1 MLSRIIFMVVL
12 FGFGAVFTQAGAT
25 KNPSSPH
32 LIVNIKGV
40 KYKQGGEIV
49 VNLYQGEKRW
59 LEPGKEFLTKAL
71 PITGTGE
78 LQAVFPDVPYNQEVA
93 IHVFHDQNKN
103 GKLDFRWF
111 PPKPA
116 EGVGVS
122 NNMLR
127 MGKPEYAKAKIS
139 LKEQQTTLQINMQY

>member
-1 MLSRIIFMVVL
+1 MLFRTIFMVVL

-25 KNPSSPH
+25 ENPSSPH
-32 LIVNIKGV
+32 LVVNIKGV
-40 KYKQGGEIV
+40 KYKQGGQMV
-49 VNLYQGEKRW
+49 VKLYQGEEQW

-71 PITGTGE
+71 PVTGTDE
-78 LQAVFPDVPYNQEVA
+78 LRAVFSDLPYNKDVA
-93 IHVFHDQNKN
+93 IHVFHDKNKN
-103 GKLDFRWF
+103 GELDFRWF

-122 NNMLR
+122 NNMLK
-127 MGKPEYAKAKIS
+127 MGKPAYAKAKIS